1 MSHNRVDRGDA
12 VAEKTNQPS
21 DRTAASESGAES
33 SVSDRI
39 ALRDREAARVFAL
52 ATDLHRRGE
61 YDQAVLAYSR
71 ALMLDGTNPDIYNN
85 LGVCLRAQGK
95 LAAASTCYRRALVLK
110 PNDAGVLSNL
120 GNTQRDMFDLQSA
133 IISLSKAVRNAPQ
146 SPEPIYNL
154 GLVLRD
160 AGDNDKAITCFESAL
175 GMRKDYATCHVDY
188 GISLML
194 KGDLAKGFEEYDWRS
209 KMTAARETEQPRWD
223 GSDLKGKTILL
234 HQEGGMGDVVQF
246 LRYIPAV
253 KAKGANVIVECHG
266 MLARLIATAPGVD
279 KVIIAGSPLPKFDVY
294 APIMSL
300 PLILGMPEDTLSGSI
315 PYVSPPELH
324 SIQLPPAG
332 GQQVRVGFCW
342 SPGRARAG
350 TPDRSCPITKMI
362 ELLAIPGIVAFSL
375 QMGERTEDLK
385 AEGCDALMPDIGAR
399 LTDMADLAA
408 VVEQLDLVVCV
419 DSVVAHVAAALGKPT
434 WLLVPFAPNW
444 QWHTEGDT
452 CAWYPSMRLFR
463 QSQPGSWD
471 SVFDALSEALYAR
484 AQETLS

>member
-1 MSHNRVDRGDA
+1 
-12 VAEKTNQPS
+12 
-21 DRTAASESGAES
+21 
-33 SVSDRI
+33 
-39 ALRDREAARVFAL
+39 
-52 ATDLHRRGE
+52 
-61 YDQAVLAYSR
+61 
-71 ALMLDGTNPDIYNN
+71 
-85 LGVCLRAQGK
+85 
-95 LAAASTCYRRALVLK
+95 
-110 PNDAGVLSNL
+110 
-120 GNTQRDMFDLQSA
+120 
-133 IISLSKAVRNAPQ
+133 
-146 SPEPIYNL
+146 
-154 GLVLRD
+154 
-160 AGDNDKAITCFESAL
+160 
-175 GMRKDYATCHVDY
+175 
-188 GISLML
+188 
-194 KGDLAKGFEEYDWRS
+194 
-209 KMTAARETEQPRWD
+209 
-223 GSDLKGKTILL
+223 
-234 HQEGGMGDVVQF
+234 MGDVVQF

>member
-1 MSHNRVDRGDA
+1 M
-12 VAEKTNQPS
+12 AEESNQPS
-21 DRTAASESGAES
+21 ENTAAPEAGTESPS
-33 SVSDRI
+33 PDRV

-110 PNDAGVLSNL
+110 PNDAGILSNL
-120 GNTQRDMFDLQSA
+120 GNTQRDMLYLQSA
-133 IISLSKAVRNAPQ
+133 IVSLSKAVRSAPQ

-188 GISLML
+188 GISLLL
-194 KGDLAKGFEEYDWRS
+194 KGELAKGFEEYDWR
-209 KMTAARETEQPRWD
+209 TQLLTIREPEQPRWD

-234 HQEGGMGDVVQF
+234 LQEGGMGDVIQF
-246 LRYIPAV
+246 LRYLPAV
-253 KAKGANVIVECHG
+253 KEKGGNVIVECHG
-266 MLARLIATAPGVD
+266 MLARLVATAPGVD
-279 KVIIAGSPLPKFDVY
+279 KVIIADSPLPQFDVY

-300 PLILGMPEDTLSGSI
+300 PLILGMTQDTQSQNI
-315 PYVSPPELH
+315 PYISPPEMH

-332 GQQVRVGFCW
+332 GRQIRVGFCW
-342 SPGRARAG
+342 SPGRPRAG
-350 TPDRSCPITKMI
+350 TPDRSCPVSKMI

-375 QMGERTEDLK
+375 QMGERAEDLK

-399 LTDMADLAA
+399 LTDMADLAVA
-408 VVEQLDLVVCV
+408 IDQLDLVICV
-419 DSVVAHVAAALGKPT
+419 DSVVAHVAGALGKPT
-434 WLLVPFAPNW
+434 WLLAPFAPSW
-444 QWHTEGDT
+444 QWRIEGDT

-471 SVFDALSEALYAR
+471 SVFSDLNEALFER